1 MSTSS
6 RGGRYEGRRREGW
19 LAYREKGGQGDR
31 RTGVERNDE
40 CIKGQKR
47 DRQKREKGEARR
59 EARGARR
66 SEKGKNEGGGAA
78 GRKGGG
84 KGGGNAKIEE
94 GSEAREGKIVFIRGL
109 KLKRSEKTAIRKPAK
124 WRRPT
129 KGRLDLFIF
138 FFLPPAE
145 GRD

>member
-1 MSTSS
+1 V
-6 RGGRYEGRRREGW
+6 RREVRGI
-19 LAYREKGGQGDR
+19 AGR
-31 RTGVERNDE
+31 GVERNDE

-59 EARGARR
+59 EARG
-66 SEKGKNEGGGAA
+66 GAK
-78 GRKGGG
+78 RVKTKGGG
-84 KGGGNAKIEE
+84 RTERRGEGGREREDRGS
-94 GSEAREGKIVFIRGL
+94 SEAREGKIVFIRGL

-138 FFLPPAE
+138 FLLPPAE